1 MIDSDDRS
9 GLSPPELRRYARHL
23 VLPDVGRAGQRALRD
38 ARVLLVGAGGL
49 GSPAAL
55 YLAAAGVGTLGLVDD
70 DYVDETNL
78 QRQVL
83 YGDADL
89 GRPKVEVAAERIA
102 ATNPHV
108 VVRQHPVRLGTDNAL
123 AILGDYDLVLD
134 GSDNFPTRYLVN
146 DACVL
151 LGKPNVY
158 GAILRWEGQVSVFG
172 APAGPC
178 YRCLF
183 REPPPPGMVPN
194 CAEAGVLGVLPGV
207 VGSLQALEA
216 IKLVLGRGDALV
228 GRLVIFEA
236 LESRWREVTI
246 PRSPA
251 CPVCGDHPTVTELV
265 DYEDFCG
272 IPAAVAAVGPE
283 ALVVELAGGGSPLL
297 VDVREQHEWDGG
309 NLEGQGAVHVP
320 MGQLEERIREFP
332 DDRDIVVYCQVGA
345 RGQRAVRALRA
356 AGLHRVRNLEGG
368 YRAWIAQMA
377 ASAPRDTIGE
387 V

>member
-1 MIDSDDRS
+1 MSVPDDGAGFSR
-9 GLSPPELRRYARHL
+9 PELRRYARHL
-23 VLPDVGRAGQRALRD
+23 VLPEVGRTGQRALRD
-38 ARVLLVGAGGL
+38 SRVLLVGAGGL

-55 YLAAAGVGTLGLVDD
+55 YLAAAGIGTLGLVDD

-89 GRPKVEVAAERIA
+89 GRPKVDVAAERIGRV
-102 ATNPHV
+102 NPHV
-108 VVRQHPVRLGTDNAL
+108 AVRRHPVRLGTDNAPEIL
-123 AILGDYDLVLD
+123 ADYDLVLD

-151 LGKPNVY
+151 SSKPNVY

-172 APAGPC
+172 TPGGPC

-183 REPPPPGMVPN
+183 REPPPPGLVPN

-207 VGSLQALEA
+207 IGSLQALEA
-216 IKLVLGRGDALV
+216 IKLVLGRGDTLA

-236 LESRWREVTI
+236 LDSRWREVAI
-246 PRSPA
+246 SRNPE
-251 CPVCGDHPTVTELV
+251 CPVCGDHPTIRELI

-272 IPAAVAAVGPE
+272 IPAAVAAVDVE
-283 ALVVELAGGGSPLL
+283 SLASELAGGAIPLL
-297 VDVREQHEWDGG
+297 VDVREQHEWEGG
-309 NLEGQGAVHVP
+309 NLEAYGAVHLP
-320 MGQLEERIREFP
+320 MGQLEERVRELP
-332 DDRDIVVYCQVGA
+332 EDRDIVVYCQVGA
-345 RGQRAVRALRA
+345 RSERAVRALRA

-368 YRAWIAQMA
+368 YKAWTARALARTEPG
-377 ASAPRDTIGE
+377 SAGQG
-387 V
+387 